1 MEQFQPNA
9 NNILDV
15 LYNKKPKY
23 LPLYEHHID
32 IEFIEKFTG
41 EELIGYRETE
51 PEYFFKKVTE
61 FWKNNTYDAFDFEP
75 PTCRTHI
82 SVTVMHVPKCTL
94 RSALRVWHFRICPRF
109 GRLRES
115 VYHAIHRSRL
125 VPRPFYSYR

>member
-51 PEYFFKKVTE
+51 PEYFFKK
-61 FWKNNTYDAFDFEP
+61 
-75 PTCRTHI
+75 
-82 SVTVMHVPKCTL
+82 
-94 RSALRVWHFRICPRF
+94 
-109 GRLRES
+109 
-115 VYHAIHRSRL
+115 
-125 VPRPFYSYR
+125 

>member
-61 FWKNNTYDAFDFEP
+61 FWKNNTYDAFDFKASRNALPNSDLSKASLPSTWRRLSP
-75 PTCRTHI
+75 PPHSNPI
-82 SVTVMHVPKCTL
+82 
-94 RSALRVWHFRICPRF
+94 RF
-109 GRLRES
+109 
-115 VYHAIHRSRL
+115 
-125 VPRPFYSYR
+125 